1 MTEALAGA
9 TTGKVARDRLDVS
22 RSQAVRRFKWM
33 ILLPLMLMLFSLLTP
48 VLLLQ
53 LYFSFHQWTVYLSS
67 WWNADFVGLDIF
79 QSVFTDPRFGWAVLR
94 SLAFAGGSTV
104 GCFVLGF
111 LLAYLVYRPFRGQ
124 ALYYAMFIVPMLT
137 VPIVIAYTGQMLL
150 DRNGPLNDI
159 LSRLSGHDIRVLWLS
174 NPDMALLTVT
184 LLDIWNWT
192 PFSFII
198 MLAGLSSLP
207 KEPVEAA
214 QILGASAWQIFWE
227 VQLPL
232 LRPVILLA
240 LVLRFLD
247 AMGSFPIIW
256 GLLQGG
262 PGTATETL
270 GIYIYITTWQDFNVS
285 LGAAQSYITMVMM
298 VVIVLAAIRLL
309 RREKRTLDT
318 MYAKPREGGPADT
331 GATA

>member
-9 TTGKVARDRLDVS
+9 VPAEAALRRRVVS
-22 RSQAVRRFKWM
+22 RSATLRRFKWIILSPL
-33 ILLPLMLMLFSLLTP
+33 ILLLFSLLTP
-48 VLLLQ
+48 ALLLQ
-53 LYFSFHQWTVYLSS
+53 LYFSFHQWTIYLGS
-67 WWNADFVGLDIF
+67 WWNADFVGFDIF
-79 QSVFTDPRFGWAVLR
+79 GDVFTDPRFGWAVLR
-94 SLAFAGGSTV
+94 SLAFAGGSTF
-104 GCFVLGF
+104 GCFILGF
-111 LLAYLVYRPFRGQ
+111 LLAYLIYRPFRGQ
-124 ALYYAMFIVPMLT
+124 AFYYALFIVPMLT
-137 VPIVIAYTGQMLL
+137 VPIVISYTAQMLL
-150 DRNGPLNDI
+150 DRSGPINDI
-159 LSRLSGHDIRVLWLS
+159 LSMLTRHQIRVSWLS
-174 NPDMALLTVT
+174 DPHLALLTVT

-198 MLAGLSSLP
+198 LLAGLAAVP

-214 QILGASAWQIFWE
+214 QILGASSWRIFWE

-256 GLLQGG
+256 ALLQGG

-270 GIYIYITTWQDFNVS
+270 PLYIYITTWQDFNVS
-285 LGAAQSYITMVMM
+285 LGAAQSYVVMIIM

-309 RREKRTLDT
+309 RREKRALDKI
-318 MYAKPREGGPADT
+318 YEKPREIAE
-331 GATA
+331 A

>member
-9 TTGKVARDRLDVS
+9 VPAEAAPPRRRIVS
-22 RSQAVRRFKWM
+22 RSATLRRFKWIILSPL
-33 ILLPLMLMLFSLLTP
+33 ILLLFGLLTP
-48 VLLLQ
+48 ALLLQ
-53 LYFSFHQWTVYLSS
+53 LYFSFHQWTIYLGS
-67 WWNADFVGLDIF
+67 WWNADFVGFDIF
-79 QSVFTDPRFGWAVLR
+79 GDVFTDPRFGWAVLR
-94 SLAFAGGSTV
+94 SLAFAGGSTF
-104 GCFVLGF
+104 GCFILGF
-111 LLAYLVYRPFRGQ
+111 LLAYLIYRPFRGQ
-124 ALYYAMFIVPMLT
+124 AFYYALFIVPMLT
-137 VPIVIAYTGQMLL
+137 VPIVISYTAQMLL
-150 DRNGPLNDI
+150 DRSGPINDI
-159 LSRLSGHDIRVLWLS
+159 LSMLTRHQIRVSWLS
-174 NPDMALLTVT
+174 DPHLALLTVT

-198 MLAGLSSLP
+198 LLAGLAAVP

-214 QILGASAWQIFWE
+214 QILGASSWRIFWE

-270 GIYIYITTWQDFNVS
+270 PLYIYITTWQDFNVS
-285 LGAAQSYITMVMM
+285 LGAAQSYVVMIIM

-309 RREKRTLDT
+309 RREKRALDKI
-318 MYAKPREGGPADT
+318 YEKPREIAE
-331 GATA
+331 A

>member
-1 MTEALAGA
+1 MTAAVAGTIPA
-9 TTGKVARDRLDVS
+9 DAARVGRDDS
-22 RSQAVRRFKWM
+22 RSHAVRRFKWL
-33 ILLPLMLMLFSLLTP
+33 ILAPLMLMLISLLTP

-79 QSVFTDPRFGWAVLR
+79 TSVFTDPRFGWALLR
-94 SLAFAGGSTV
+94 SLVFAGGSTI
-104 GCFVLGF
+104 GCFVCGF
-111 LLAYLVYRPFRGQ
+111 LLAYLIYRPFRGQ
-124 ALYYAMFIVPMLT
+124 AIYYALFILPMLT
-137 VPIVIAYTGQMLL
+137 VPVVIAYTAQMLL

-159 LSRLSGHDIRVLWLS
+159 LSMLTGHEIRVLWLS
-174 NPDMALLTVT
+174 DPAIALPTVT

-214 QILGASAWQIFWE
+214 QILGASSWRIFWE

-247 AMGSFPIIW
+247 AMGAFPIIW
-256 GLLQGG
+256 ALLQGG

-285 LGAAQSYITMVMM
+285 LGAAQSYVTMMMM
-298 VVIVLAAIRLL
+298 VIIVLAGIRLL
-309 RREKRTLDT
+309 RKEKRSFDS
-318 MYAKPREGGPADT
+318 MYAKPRET
-331 GATA
+331 GAA

>member
-1 MTEALAGA
+1 MTEVLAGA
-9 TTGKVARDRLDVS
+9 ASADATPGRRDVS
-22 RSQAVRRFKWM
+22 RSSAVRRFKLM
-33 ILLPLMLMLFSLLTP
+33 ILAPLVIMLFSLLTP

-67 WWNADFVGLDIF
+67 WWNADFVALDIF
-79 QSVFTDPRFGWAVLR
+79 ETVFTDPRFGWAVLR
-94 SLAFAGGSTV
+94 SLAFAGGSTI
-104 GCFVLGF
+104 GCFVIGF
-111 LLAYLVYRPFRGQ
+111 LLAYLIYRPFRGQ
-124 ALYYAMFIVPMLT
+124 AFYYALFILPMLT
-137 VPIVIAYTGQMLL
+137 VPIVISYTAQMLL

-159 LSRLSGHDIRVLWLS
+159 LSRLTGQDLQVLWLS
-174 NPDMALLTVT
+174 NPNIALLTVT

-207 KEPVEAA
+207 KDPIEAA
-214 QILGASAWQIFWE
+214 QILGASSWRVFWE

-247 AMGSFPIIW
+247 AMGAFPIIW

-285 LGAAQSYITMVMM
+285 LGAAQSYVTMVMM

-309 RREKRTLDT
+309 RREKQALDT
-318 MYAKPREGGPADT
+318 MYAEPH
-331 GATA
+331 GAGEAA